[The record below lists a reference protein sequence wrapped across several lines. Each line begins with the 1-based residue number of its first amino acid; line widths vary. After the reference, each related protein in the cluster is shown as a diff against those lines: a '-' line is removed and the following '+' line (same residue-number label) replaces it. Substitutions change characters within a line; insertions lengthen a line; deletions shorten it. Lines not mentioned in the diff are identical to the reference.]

1 MEKMSEMFQ
10 KINYI
15 VDDFQETL
23 EDVKDTLDEIE
34 SKFDTMRARLVF
46 ILFWIVYFPSF

>member
-1 MEKMSEMFQ
+1 MEKMSETFQ

-34 SKFDTMRARLVF
+34 SKFDSMKAMLV
-46 ILFWIVYFPSF
+46 LF